1 MLSYS
6 IVKAG
11 GMFLLLA
18 SGMASGANGS
28 SYSMRKLKGDV
39 CRGEEVCSNQ
49 VCDPASYQ
57 YSIGNEGDEFP
68 YTVTHKSSRDG
79 IEFEVCPS
87 KDAKS
92 ACESKSGGCAPL
104 RSVKLRMRN
113 DMLSLGRDLVTEPQ
127 GTMWASCQSNGPG
140 HVWNFE
146 DLGTLSSQPPS
157 TSSCTTLKVIGS
169 SNGGKTAQLKDICQQ
184 DIKIVE
190 NTGWTVFDQKARPN
204 SCIVVLETA
213 NGRVGYTAVGG
224 SKAKPEDEEEEEE
237 KATVSSKDEKEEEKA
252 TVSAAEDKKED
263 KDAPTTSDKV
273 ETSSDSSS
281 EAASVSSAGSPTM
294 YGQRISA
301 LNVYGQRASSMNAY
315 GQRSAALNAYGQRR
329 RGLRRHRYGRRMV

>member
-6 IVKAG
+6 IIKAG

-28 SYSMRKLKGDV
+28 SYGMRKLKGDV
-39 CRGEEVCSNQ
+39 CRGEEVCLNQ

-57 YSIGNEGDEFP
+57 YSIGSEGDEFP

-87 KDAKS
+87 KDAKW
-92 ACESKSGGCAPL
+92 ACESNSGGCAPL

-127 GTMWASCQSNGPG
+127 GTMWASCQSHGPG

-169 SNGGKTAQLKDICQQ
+169 ASVGKTAQLKDICQQ

-224 SKAKPEDEEEEEE
+224 SKPKPEDEKEED
-237 KATVSSKDEKEEEKA
+237 KSNVSS
-252 TVSAAEDKKED
+252 VSEDKKED
-263 KDAPTTSDKV
+263 KDAPSTSDKV
-273 ETSSDSSS
+273 ETSPESSG
-281 EAASVSSAGSPTM
+281 EAVAVSSVSSPTM

-301 LNVYGQRASSMNAY
+301 MNVYGQRASSMNAY

>member
-18 SGMASGANGS
+18 SGMASGAHGS

-39 CRGEEVCSNQ
+39 CRGEEVCLNQ

-224 SKAKPEDEEEEEE
+224 SKAKPEEEEE

-252 TVSAAEDKKED
+252 TVSSKDEKEEEKATVSDAEDKKED

-273 ETSSDSSS
+273 ETSSDSSE
-281 EAASVSSAGSPTM
+281 EAATVSSASSPTM

-301 LNVYGQRASSMNAY
+301 MNVYGQRASSMNAY
-315 GQRSAALNAYGQRR
+315 GQRSAALHMDSAEED
-329 RGLRRHRYGRRMV
+329 